1 MPQLPLPLD
10 FDKRFTLDNYIAP
23 NADYLRQQLSA
34 LFDGAGENLI
44 GLCGV
49 EDSGKTHL
57 LKACALYARDS
68 HLAYHLFDAG
78 QLLNARAE
86 GLSDLPGGSV
96 VAVDNLQRIAGHP
109 AWEQQFYQLINRV
122 KQAELSFIFSL
133 SRSPRDIEFK
143 LPDLK
148 SRLMWGL
155 LITLQSPDDAQLELI
170 LKTRARLLGLE
181 LSQEVVNYLLTHY
194 SRKLSE
200 QMRLLLRLDH
210 AAMSQQRRLTIPL
223 IRQVLD

>member
-1 MPQLPLPLD
+1 M
-10 FDKRFTLDNYIAP
+10 
-23 NADYLRQQLSA
+23 
-34 LFDGAGENLI
+34 
-44 GLCGV
+44 
-49 EDSGKTHL
+49 
-57 LKACALYARDS
+57 
-68 HLAYHLFDAG
+68 
-78 QLLNARAE
+78 
-86 GLSDLPGGSV
+86 
-96 VAVDNLQRIAGHP
+96 VAVDNLQRIAGHR
-109 AWEQQFYQLINRV
+109 AWEQQFYELINRV
-122 KQAELSFIFSL
+122 KGAELSFIFTL
-133 SRSPRDIEFK
+133 TRPPRDIEFG

-155 LITLQSPDDAQLELI
+155 LISLHSPDDAQLELI